1 MNMNSLKYLA
11 AGAVLMAGC
20 VSGDLSS
27 SRRIHPDDETMDG
40 GISSADIRTVASKMC
55 PAILSVPEVADGQ
68 PPVRIKIANVKN
80 GSRFFIDGDLF
91 AKRLRIELNRYGG
104 GQVRFLDKNE
114 KTQVARTSVLKDR
127 QVEDLRRDIRELGR
141 EIGANALFQNSAR
154 PVKIAVI
161 PVLNANLVNMNA
173 DSFTAML
180 RSEIRDAS
188 GGKVQ
193 FLLPGHTEGA
203 DYWLTG
209 QFYPES
215 LKKEGIINLA
225 EYIEVVDARV
235 KAGKSLYLDP
245 PTTTTVSPDQT
256 MVTTSTTTRESVLV
270 DMLHSPAMHANPNVN
285 KRLNVMIVKPDDKVC
300 VYEKTALLDRR
311 ISDNSGKAALILSCE
326 ISGMSQALNGV
337 HSDYLVIAMQL
348 VEPESNEVVWE
359 DAYEVKRLSRAGIAY
374 R

>member
-1 MNMNSLKYLA
+1 MRLKYIA
-11 AGAVLMAGC
+11 AGGLLAAGC
-20 VSGDLSS
+20 VSGDLST
-27 SRRIHPDDETMDG
+27 SRRVDLDDETVDG

-68 PPVRIKIANVKN
+68 PPVRIKIADVSNKT
-80 GSRFFIDGDLF
+80 RFFIDRDLF
-91 AKRLRIELNRYGG
+91 AKKLRVELNKYGG

-114 KTQVARTSVLKDR
+114 KNQAARVSVLKDR

-141 EIGANALFQNSAR
+141 EIGGCALFRNSSR
-154 PVKIAVI
+154 PVKVAVV

-173 DSFTAML
+173 DSFAAML
-180 RSEIRDAS
+180 RSEILAAS
-188 GGKVQ
+188 DGKVQ
-193 FLLPGHTEGA
+193 FLMPGNTEGA

-225 EYIEVVDARV
+225 EYIEVVDERV

-245 PTTTTVSPDQT
+245 PSTATVTPGVVPVVVATTPTA
-256 MVTTSTTTRESVLV
+256 RESVLV
-270 DMLHSPAMHANPNVN
+270 DMLRSPAMKAAPNVD

-300 VYEKTALLDRR
+300 VYEKTVLLDRR
-311 ISDNSGKAALILSCE
+311 ISDNSGKASLILSCE
-326 ISGMSQALNGV
+326 LSALSQALGGV
-337 HSDYLVIAMQL
+337 QSDYMVVAVQL

-359 DAYEVKRLSRAGIAY
+359 DSYEVKRVSRAGIVY